1 MVVSVEGNVALDI
14 TCKQARGPQMRAFL
28 ATLLSATASIGMA
41 VDTYA
46 GAQPGALLG
55 IKAVPMTRFP
65 PSYGVHAPHG
75 ASVCKGAVPAN
86 VTLAAISKTAA
97 DLENGIACLS
107 ADFDGNGRVDYVLL
121 SNSWVDDKPST
132 QTTDVLVVLAQAYGL
147 ARNVHLRGVS
157 LFSFELYPARKRAG
171 HFGEPATSTPGLV
184 SWGEGGST
192 FIWLFRDGALTVS
205 EHPSEDL

>member
-1 MVVSVEGNVALDI
+1 MCKGVVPVNVAL
-14 TCKQARGPQMRAFL
+14 G
-28 ATLLSATASIGMA
+28 
-41 VDTYA
+41 
-46 GAQPGALLG
+46 
-55 IKAVPMTRFP
+55 
-65 PSYGVHAPHG
+65 
-75 ASVCKGAVPAN
+75 
-86 VTLAAISKTAA
+86 AISKTAA

-107 ADFDGNGRVDYVLL
+107 ADFDGNGRVDYALL

-147 ARNVHLRGVS
+147 ARTIHLRGVS
-157 LFSFELYPARKRAG
+157 LFSFELYPARKRPG